1 MDNKVMERL
10 ISSASR
16 EEAFRSLAQRISE
29 LIIKAQESKGFA
41 KVLLSGGGTPMPVY
55 EKLSDSSLDFSKIA
69 FGLVDDRFVPVQ
81 DPASNEG
88 IIRNIF
94 KNQAD
99 FNLEPMV
106 QNPQDYAQSIAQCHK
121 TYLKFIHGDVI
132 LLGMG
137 GDGHFAS
144 LFPNDK
150 PSAEG
155 LLAKEYGC
163 LGTNAPSHPTKRIST
178 NLAFIES
185 IEHRILLITGKDKLD
200 KLKASSTEGTPI
212 SYIVDK
218 LTEIYYAP

>member
-1 MDNKVMERL
+1 MDNKIMERL
-10 ISSASR
+10 ISFDSR
-16 EEAFRSLAQRISE
+16 EEAFNSLAQRISE
-29 LIIKAQESKGFA
+29 LIIKAQESKGIA
-41 KVLLSGGGTPMPVY
+41 KVLLSGGGTPIPVY

-88 IIRNIF
+88 VIRNIF
-94 KNQAD
+94 KNQGD
-99 FNLEPMV
+99 FALEPMV
-106 QNPQDYAQSIAQCHK
+106 EHPQDYAQSIAQCNK
-121 TYLKFIHGDVI
+121 TYLKFIYGDII

-144 LFPNDK
+144 LFPEDA

-155 LLAKEYGC
+155 LLAAECGC
-163 LGTNAPSHPTKRIST
+163 LGTNAPSHPIKRIST

-200 KLKASSTEGTPI
+200 KLKASLTERTPI
-212 SYIVDK
+212 SYIFNK

>member
-1 MDNKVMERL
+1 MERL
-10 ISSASR
+10 ISFASR
-16 EEAFRSLAQRISE
+16 EEAFTSLAQRILE
-29 LIIKAQESKGFA
+29 LIRKAQESKGSA
-41 KVLLSGGGTPMPVY
+41 TVLLSGGGTPIPVY
-55 EKLSDSSLDFSKIA
+55 KELSVSNVDFSKIA
-69 FGLVDDRFVPVQ
+69 FGLVDDRFVPAN

-88 IIRNIF
+88 VIRGIF
-94 KNQAD
+94 KNQPD
-99 FNLEPMV
+99 FKIESMVGNPM
-106 QNPQDYAQSIAQCHK
+106 DYAQSIVQCHQ
-121 TYLKFIHGDVI
+121 TYLKFVHGDVI

-144 LFPNDK
+144 LFPNDG
-150 PSAEG
+150 PSTEG
-155 LLAKEYGC
+155 LLASEASC

-185 IEHRILLITGKDKLD
+185 IEHRILLITGEDKLE

>member
-1 MDNKVMERL
+1 MERL
-10 ISSASR
+10 ISFDSR
-16 EEAFRSLAQRISE
+16 EEAFNSLTQRISE
-29 LIIKAQESKGFA
+29 LINKAQERKGNA
-41 KVLLSGGGTPMPVY
+41 TVLLSGGGTPMPVY
-55 EKLSDSSLDFSKIA
+55 EMLSDSSLDFSKIA

-88 IIRNIF
+88 LIRNIF

-99 FNLEPMV
+99 FTLEPMV
-106 QNPQDYAQSIAQCHK
+106 KNPLDYAQSIAQCNQTYHK
-121 TYLKFIHGDVI
+121 FVHGDVI

-144 LFPNDK
+144 LFPNDE
-150 PSAEG
+150 PSEQG
-155 LLAKEYGC
+155 LLATECGC

-185 IEHRILLITGKDKLD
+185 IEHRILLITGKDKLE
-200 KLKASSTEGTPI
+200 KLKASPAEKTPI
-212 SYIVDK
+212 SYIVDN

>member
-1 MDNKVMERL
+1 MERL
-10 ISSASR
+10 ISFASR
-16 EEAFRSLAQRISE
+16 EEAFTGLAQRILE
-29 LIIKAQESKGFA
+29 LIRKAQESKGSA
-41 KVLLSGGGTPMPVY
+41 SVLLSGGGTPIPVY
-55 EKLSDSSLDFSKIA
+55 EELSVSNVDFSKIE
-69 FGLVDDRFVPVQ
+69 FGLVDDRFVPAN

-88 IIRNIF
+88 VIRDIF
-94 KNQAD
+94 KNQPD
-99 FNLEPMV
+99 FKIESMVGNPM
-106 QNPQDYAQSIAQCHK
+106 DYAQSIAQCHQ

-144 LFPNDK
+144 LFPNDG
-150 PSAEG
+150 PSTEG
-155 LLAKEYGC
+155 LLASEASC

-185 IEHRILLITGKDKLD
+185 IEHRILLITGKDKLE

>member
-1 MDNKVMERL
+1 MERL
-10 ISSASR
+10 ISFASR
-16 EEAFRSLAQRISE
+16 EEAFTSLAQRISE
-29 LIIKAQESKGFA
+29 LIRKAQESKGSA
-41 KVLLSGGGTPMPVY
+41 SVLLSGGGTPMPVY
-55 EKLSDSSLDFSKIA
+55 KELSVSNVDFSKIA
-69 FGLVDDRFVPVQ
+69 FGLVDDRFVPAN

-88 IIRNIF
+88 VIRDIF
-94 KNQAD
+94 KNQPD
-99 FNLEPMV
+99 FKIEPMV
-106 QNPQDYAQSIAQCHK
+106 GNPMDYAQSIAQCHQ
-121 TYLKFIHGDVI
+121 TYLKFVHGDVI

-144 LFPNDK
+144 LFPNDG
-150 PSAEG
+150 PSTEG
-155 LLAKEYGC
+155 LLASEAYC

-185 IEHRILLITGKDKLD
+185 IEHRILLITGKDKLE

>member
-1 MDNKVMERL
+1 MERL
-10 ISSASR
+10 ISFASR
-16 EEAFRSLAQRISE
+16 EEAFTSLAQRISE
-29 LIIKAQESKGFA
+29 LIRKAQQTKGSA
-41 KVLLSGGGTPMPVY
+41 TVLLSGGGTPMPVY
-55 EKLSDSSLDFSKIA
+55 EKLSVSNADFSNIV
-69 FGLVDDRFVPVQ
+69 FGLVDDRFVPVS

-88 IIRNIF
+88 VIRNIF

-99 FNLEPMV
+99 FTLERMV
-106 QNPQDYAQSIAQCHK
+106 GNPLDYAQSIAQCNQ
-121 TYLKFIHGDVI
+121 TYLKFVHGDVI

-144 LFPNDK
+144 LFPNDG
-150 PSAEG
+150 PSTEG
-155 LLAKEYGC
+155 LLASEASC

-185 IEHRILLITGKDKLD
+185 IEHRILLITGKDKLE

>member
-1 MDNKVMERL
+1 MERL
-10 ISSASR
+10 ISFASR
-16 EEAFRSLAQRISE
+16 EEAFTRLAQRISE
-29 LIIKAQESKGFA
+29 LISKAQETKGSA
-41 KVLLSGGGTPMPVY
+41 TVLLSGGSTPMPVY
-55 EKLSDSSLDFSKIA
+55 EKLSVSNVDFSNIE

-99 FNLEPMV
+99 FTLEPMV
-106 QNPQDYAQSIAQCHK
+106 GNPMEYAQSIAQCHQ
-121 TYLKFIHGDVI
+121 TYLKFVHGDVI

-144 LFPNDK
+144 LFPNDG
-150 PSAEG
+150 PSTEG
-155 LLAKEYGC
+155 LLASEAC
-163 LGTNAPSHPTKRIST
+163 CMGTNAPSHPTKRIST
-178 NLAFIES
+178 NLAFIKS
-185 IEHRILLITGKDKLD
+185 IEHRILLITGKDKLE

-212 SYIVDK
+212 SYIVDN

>member
-1 MDNKVMERL
+1 MERL
-10 ISSASR
+10 ISFASK
-16 EEAFRSLAQRISE
+16 EEAFTSLAQRISE
-29 LIIKAQESKGFA
+29 LIRKAQETKGSA
-41 KVLLSGGGTPMPVY
+41 SVLLSGGGTPMPVY
-55 EKLSDSSLDFSKIA
+55 KELSVSNVDFSKIT
-69 FGLVDDRFVPVQ
+69 FGLVDDRFVPAN

-88 IIRNIF
+88 VIRDIF
-94 KNQAD
+94 KNQPD
-99 FNLEPMV
+99 FKIESMVGNPM
-106 QNPQDYAQSIAQCHK
+106 DYAQSIAQCHQ
-121 TYLKFIHGDVI
+121 TYLKFVHGDVI

-144 LFPNDK
+144 LFPNDG
-150 PSAEG
+150 PSTEG
-155 LLAKEYGC
+155 LLASEASC

-185 IEHRILLITGKDKLD
+185 IEHRILLITGKDKLE

>member
-10 ISSASR
+10 ISFASR
-16 EEAFRSLAQRISE
+16 EEALSSLALRITE
-29 LIIKAQESKGFA
+29 LIIKAQESKGIA

-55 EKLSDSSLDFSKIA
+55 EKLSDSSLDFSMIE

-88 IIRNIF
+88 VIRNIF

-99 FNLEPMV
+99 FSLEPMV
-106 QNPQDYAQSIAQCHK
+106 QNPQDYAQSIAQCHQ
-121 TYLKFIHGDVI
+121 TYLKFIHGDII

-150 PSAEG
+150 PSTDG
-155 LLAKEYGC
+155 LLSKECGC

>member
-1 MDNKVMERL
+1 MERL
-10 ISSASR
+10 ISFASR
-16 EEAFRSLAQRISE
+16 EEAFTSLAQRILE
-29 LIIKAQESKGFA
+29 LIRKAQETKGSA
-41 KVLLSGGGTPMPVY
+41 SVLLSGGGTPMPVY
-55 EKLSDSSLDFSKIA
+55 EKLSVSNADFSKIA
-69 FGLVDDRFVPVQ
+69 FGLVDDRFVPAN

-88 IIRNIF
+88 VIRDIF
-94 KNQAD
+94 KNQPD
-99 FNLEPMV
+99 FRIESMVGNPM
-106 QNPQDYAQSIAQCHK
+106 DYAQSIAQCHQ
-121 TYLKFIHGDVI
+121 TYLKFVHGDVI

-144 LFPNDK
+144 LFPNDG
-150 PSAEG
+150 PSTEG
-155 LLAKEYGC
+155 LLASEAYC

-185 IEHRILLITGKDKLD
+185 IEHRILLITGKDKLE

>member
-1 MDNKVMERL
+1 MERL
-10 ISSASR
+10 ISFASR
-16 EEAFRSLAQRISE
+16 EEAFTSLAQRILE
-29 LIIKAQESKGFA
+29 LIRKAQETKGSA
-41 KVLLSGGGTPMPVY
+41 SVLLSGGGTPMPVY
-55 EKLSDSSLDFSKIA
+55 EKLSVSNADFSKIA
-69 FGLVDDRFVPVQ
+69 FGLVDDRFVPAN

-88 IIRNIF
+88 VIRDIF
-94 KNQAD
+94 KNQPD
-99 FNLEPMV
+99 FRIESMVGNPM
-106 QNPQDYAQSIAQCHK
+106 DYAQSIAQCHQ
-121 TYLKFIHGDVI
+121 TYLKFVHGDVI

-144 LFPNDK
+144 LFPNDG
-150 PSAEG
+150 PSTEG
-155 LLAKEYGC
+155 LLASEASC

-185 IEHRILLITGKDKLD
+185 IEHRILLITGKDKLG